1 MDRGTVTCAL
11 RASETPLPAQFSRL
25 SSKERFIHRALACS
39 LSLSSSLSFSFA
51 FPPSVVDA
59 MADTI
64 EHSVIQFSPASKAFM
79 ANRITALGA
88 WVIAGFVDAILFGIV
103 ACQVVTFFQSY
114 RRHKGIERHYGRLVL
129 VVTVLATMKTAQSL
143 GIIWAQTV
151 VQWMN
156 PDVAQ
161 TLVAKAWFEVS
172 TPTMTAIT
180 AIIVQSFF
188 TMRFYMLLRN
198 FLYCIPILM
207 SMMLSFAAVCL
218 SLNSIVTNNTKAKI
232 MWLLVH
238 LVCTFCTDFMITVGT
253 CLALQKRN
261 SGGLASTTNLINR
274 LMRLVFE
281 SAIPPTVGSARCQP
295 GLIAYWPAQIAAGI
309 DLIMTQI
316 LGPRLLWHLVINFAL
331 SKLYI
336 ISLLYTLNCIN
347 EYRRARELSG
357 GVNSS
362 GSRGLHG
369 PSVKRGDIDLVQI
382 RKPGQV
388 LVETQII
395 THISPSTGDIEDQ
408 THASQDD
415 GKRSEWH

>member
-1 MDRGTVTCAL
+1 
-11 RASETPLPAQFSRL
+11 
-25 SSKERFIHRALACS
+25 
-39 LSLSSSLSFSFA
+39 
-51 FPPSVVDA
+51 
-59 MADTI
+59 MADAI

-79 ANRITALGA
+79 ANRITAL
-88 WVIAGFVDAILFGIV
+88 AGFVDAILFGIV

-281 SAIPPTVGSARCQP
+281 SAIPPT
-295 GLIAYWPAQIAAGI
+295 IAAGI

-316 LGPRLLWHLVINFAL
+316 LGPKLLWHLVINFAL